1 MKVVSVCSN
10 DWSNFAYNFSEALK
24 SVGVDS
30 YSYCLAS
37 HPFGY
42 EKQSEVVKIDQLKEL
57 TKDADFI
64 VVHHSCSELL
74 PHISDKKVI
83 HYAAGTKYRQGY
95 QQLNEEFKN
104 AVFTFIAL
112 PEFQV
117 YAPKGFHYVV
127 GAIDCDYLKESN
139 LGFGWIT
146 TENTFFAHYPSNHDV
161 KGTRLIVSA
170 MNEIGV
176 KYKVSTERASWAEQ
190 IGRLMMCDVYIE
202 MLAPE
207 QGGKPYGSF
216 GITAL
221 EAAALGKVVITQ
233 NVNSND
239 LYYNTYGGTPLELV
253 KDYEGL
259 KRKIELYAE
268 MERDHIKGMQALTR
282 NWVVK
287 NHSYQAT
294 GKRVLNILNG
304 L

>member
-10 DWSNFAYNFSEALK
+10 DWANFAYNFSEALK

-30 YSYCLAS
+30 YSYCLSS

-42 EKQSEVVKIDQLKEL
+42 ERQSEVVKIDQLKEL

-83 HYAAGTKYRQGY
+83 HYAAGTKYRQNY
-95 QQLNEEFKN
+95 ILLNEDFKD
-104 AVFTFIAL
+104 AIATFIAL

-127 GAIDCDYLKESN
+127 GAIDCDYLQPVYKQD
-139 LGFGWIT
+139 GPIIFG
-146 TENTFFAHYPSNHDV
+146 HYPSNPSV
-161 KGTRLIVSA
+161 KGSDKIINVMNRLPL
-170 MNEIGV
+170 NFL
-176 KYKVSTERASWAEQ
+176 YSTERVSWNEH
-190 IGRLMMCDVYIE
+190 IERIKKCDVYIE

-221 EAAALGKVVITQ
+221 ESAALGKIVMTQ
-233 NVNSND
+233 ALND
-239 LYYNTYGGTPLELV
+239 NGIYKKNYGTPYLQGIIDENQLG
-253 KDYEGL
+253 EGL
-259 KRKIELYAE
+259 ILFSLSNTSSTINYLQHQV
-268 MERDHIKGMQALTR
+268 RD
-282 NWVVK
+282 WVEE

>member
-1 MKVVSVCSN
+1 MKVVSVCSS
-10 DWSNFAYNFSEALK
+10 DWANFAYNFSESLR

-42 EKQSEVVKIDQLKEL
+42 PKQSTVVAIDQLKKL
-57 TKDADFI
+57 TEDADFI

-74 PHISDKKVI
+74 PHISDRKVI

-95 QQLNEEFKN
+95 QHLNEEFKSSV
-104 AVFTFIAL
+104 ATFIAL

-117 YAPKGFHYVV
+117 YAPKGFYYVV
-127 GAIDCDYLKESN
+127 GAVDCDYLQPEYKTE
-139 LGFGWIT
+139 GPAIFG
-146 TENTFFAHYPSNHDV
+146 HYPSNSDV
-161 KGTRLIVSA
+161 KGSQKIIEAVNSLPVNFEYSI
-170 MNEIGV
+170 E
-176 KYKVSTERASWAEQ
+176 KVNWESQIER
-190 IGRLMMCDVYIE
+190 IKKCDIYIE

-221 EAAALGKVVITQ
+221 EAAALGKIVITQ
-233 NVNSND
+233 ALNDKGLYKSNYTTPCLQSVKNQEHLRECI
-239 LYYNTYGGTPLELV
+239 LYVILGNTREEITVLQ
-253 KDYEGL
+253 
-259 KRKIELYAE
+259 
-268 MERDHIKGMQALTR
+268 ERTR
-282 NWVVK
+282 EWVTE

-294 GKRVLNILNG
+294 GNRVVKILNE